1 MEKKM
6 SNLNQGKRKDQI
18 EYSEKVAAGSMI
30 AMIIIMFI
38 GWVISTL

>member
-1 MEKKM
+1 M

-18 EYSEKVAAGSMI
+18 EYSEKVATGSMI

-38 GWVISTL
+38 GWVISTLW